1 MFITKII
8 LDGFKSYGRKVEL
21 TGFDES
27 FNAITGFNGS
37 GKSNILDAIVF
48 VLGLSKLEMARCHTL
63 TDLIYKNGQT
73 GVTSASVTIEIDN
86 SDDKFKHTEYR
97 GSKKIVVRREVN
109 LKNQSKYFIDGFSVT
124 KEKILDFF
132 QAVSLNIHNPHFLIM
147 QGKLSKL
154 LLQNQQSMVE
164 EAVGVSTYETKK
176 KHNLAKIAKCD
187 KILEENDKLL
197 SESIRPKMKQLEE
210 EQQKLVKFRDIQ
222 AKFDRDNKIF
232 TAYCYMND
240 KHLVDNADRNIAK
253 LEEQINEKEASNTE
267 LDEEQRKLIDEIKA
281 LQRQLNAEQGGDLKK
296 FEEELVEKRA
306 AKDLSYKRTLIR
318 KIKPLRKGKQDYKN
332 AEDRLKNL
340 RDENAANEASL
351 QKAHSNYEK
360 AAYEKA
366 KRNIEEHT
374 HEAEKLK
381 EKVDAINFDRDRF
394 TELSERVAETKA
406 KIKEEERNLQ
416 NLYIPALDFKYHFN
430 RNSLPSGFEKENVY
444 GPACKLFTV
453 RNIEEHSLAVDK
465 VCGGKL
471 YNIVVAN
478 DRTAKTLLKD
488 GNIRERRTFLPLNTI
503 RGRDTDR
510 HAFRVAER
518 LVGKGNVHNAINLV
532 NYEQRFEMVMK
543 NIFGDTLVCPN
554 IDMADKVGFNSE
566 VRKRTVTFDGEI
578 VDPAGTMTTG
588 SANRDRSITAIVHQ
602 IVMIEA
608 EVERLK
614 IRLQQDQQEL
624 AELNNLNAQY
634 TAEFKKYD
642 LKRRFIATLETALS
656 ESNHQVIL
664 QEIETM
670 ENEINKAKEENE
682 NLAKERAELE
692 NDIQRLKNTIEN
704 AGSNRD
710 KAKKDAE
717 KNIQTARKTRDAS
730 KVQLEKEEKNFEV
743 LSREIEHNEESLA
756 SLTEKLDTIKGN
768 IAAINERIEQFN
780 AQIDEAQKA
789 IEVVEAQFKVC
800 QDRLNAQSGEIKK
813 RQKKVDSLKKTIED
827 NEAKVKSLKHEIDV
841 VNIGIKTAATNLKN
855 YEKSFPWIAEEKDSF
870 DNPDSEYHILR
881 NNFNA
886 KEFKVKLD
894 QLKKEKDAMSKKVN
908 LKANIM
914 QSEKQKECEELE
926 RKRGI
931 IISDRQKLKKYIE
944 KVEKEKDIELRKA
957 YEKINE
963 SFGAIFHTFLNYA
976 NCKLSPVNRN
986 NIKEG
991 LEIKVCFGNV
1001 WKESLSELSGGQRS
1015 LVALSLVLSLL
1026 RYNPAPLYILDEVD
1040 AALDQSHTQNIGIMI
1055 RKHFSTS
1062 QFIIVSLKD
1071 DMFNNANVLYQTK
1084 FIDGFSTVT
1093 RRSLL

>member
-1 MFITKII
+1 
-8 LDGFKSYGRKVEL
+8 
-21 TGFDES
+21 
-27 FNAITGFNGS
+27 
-37 GKSNILDAIVF
+37 
-48 VLGLSKLEMARCHTL
+48 
-63 TDLIYKNGQT
+63 
-73 GVTSASVTIEIDN
+73 
-86 SDDKFKHTEYR
+86 
-97 GSKKIVVRREVN
+97 
-109 LKNQSKYFIDGFSVT
+109 
-124 KEKILDFF
+124 
-132 QAVSLNIHNPHFLIM
+132 
-147 QGKLSKL
+147 
-154 LLQNQQSMVE
+154 MVE

-306 AKDLSYKRTLIR
+306 AKDRIATDRKLQIDELKKEQDQESKLQKNFDKENKAAEKR
-318 KIKPLRKGKQDYKN
+318 KQDYKN

-351 QKAHSNYEK
+351 QKAHSNYEVALGLGGGEDSATLGEQLRTAQNELSEVVKKENLNKKNIESKGKAVAQKRHQIESEK

-670 ENEINKAKEENE
+670 EDEINKAKEENE

-894 QLKKEKDAMSKKVN
+894 QLKREKDAMSKKVN

-1062 QFIIVSLKD
+1062 QVSSL
-1071 DMFNNANVLYQTK
+1071 
-1084 FIDGFSTVT
+1084 VT
-1093 RRSLL
+1093 F